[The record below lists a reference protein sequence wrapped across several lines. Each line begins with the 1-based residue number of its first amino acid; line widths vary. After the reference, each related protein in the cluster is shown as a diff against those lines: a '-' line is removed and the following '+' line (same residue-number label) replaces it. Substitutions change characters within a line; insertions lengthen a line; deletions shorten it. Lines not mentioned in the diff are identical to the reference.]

1 MRKYFHLLIIT
12 AAAAALALPLNAL
25 AIEVLVRN
33 ATFYAPENGPYVES
47 NILIVGNSLGY
58 AINDNGKF
66 QGNVEVT
73 LVFKDTAGI
82 VAYDKYTLHSV
93 EVADTANIGVGII
106 DKKRFLLPNGT
117 YVLEA
122 TFTDQLTG
130 KTKTV
135 SEPVHLDFS
144 YDDLQVSDVDL
155 VDTYSKSEA
164 SSADPIYVRS
174 GMFMTPYVVNFY
186 PDNIDRL
193 TFYFEVY
200 NSQLVTDH
208 SQLLVTYAIKEF
220 GKEGVPYGHYNY
232 KKAKVQEVNAFFGE
246 FNIDNLPSGNY
257 NLVVEVR
264 DKGNNLLAMKK
275 MFFQRS
281 KFLVSYAP
289 DNTDSVHSSGTFVEN
304 FTMDELKYNLRSMQP
319 VATVAEAKAI
329 NQLIKSNDKEA
340 MQKFFLNYWVS
351 RNDVNPYGEWAAY
364 AEVVKM
370 VNAEFSTNTNEGFET
385 DRGRVYLEYGAPN
398 QVLDMPREPGAYPY
412 QIWQYYITD
421 RASNVKFVFYNQDL
435 VTNNYELIHS
445 TAPYE
450 IYNNDWQKLIYGTFT
465 GGNGPNDDG
474 SYSPDHFGGRADE
487 RFGE

>member
-1 MRKYFHLLIIT
+1 MRKYIHLILILVT
-12 AAAAALALPLNAL
+12 AVALAIPLNAL
-25 AIEVLVRN
+25 ALEVLVRN
-33 ATFYAPENGPYVES
+33 ATFYAPENGPYVET
-47 NILIVGNSLGY
+47 NLLIVGNSLGY
-58 AINDNGKF
+58 AQKDNGKF

-73 LVFKDTAGI
+73 LMFKDTSGI
-82 VAYDKYTLHSV
+82 VAFDKYTLTSV
-93 EVADTANIGVGII
+93 EIEDTANIGVGII
-106 DKKRFLLPNGT
+106 DKQRFLLPNGT
-117 YVLEA
+117 YMLEA
-122 TFTDQLTG
+122 VFTDLLTG
-130 KTKTV
+130 ESITV
-135 SEPVHLDFS
+135 TEPVHMDFA
-144 YDDLQVSDVDL
+144 YDEIQISDIDL

-164 SSADPIYVRS
+164 GDADPLYVRS
-174 GMFMTPYVVNFY
+174 GLYMTPYVINFY
-186 PDNIDRL
+186 PDNVDRL

-200 NSQLVTDH
+200 NTQLITDH
-208 SQLLVTYAIKEF
+208 SHLLVTYSIKKT

-257 NLVVEVR
+257 DLVVEVR
-264 DKGNNLLAMKK
+264 DKSNHLLSMKK

-289 DNTDSVHSSGTFVEN
+289 DNVDQVNSSGTFVES
-304 FTMDELKYNLRSMQP
+304 FTMEELKYQLRSMQP
-319 VATVAEAKAI
+319 VSSVAEAKTI
-329 NQLIKSNDKEA
+329 NQLIKSEDLEA
-340 MQKFFLNYWVS
+340 MRKFFLNYWVT
-351 RNDVNPYGEWAAY
+351 RNDVNPSGEWAAY
-364 AEVVKM
+364 AELVKK

-398 QVLDMPREPGAYPY
+398 QLLDMPREPGAYPY
-412 QIWQYYITD
+412 QIWQYYTTEK
-421 RASNVKFVFYNQDL
+421 ANNAKFVFYNNDL

-465 GGNGPNDDG
+465 GGNTPTDNG